1 MLGVYYLCVKNVG
14 SMCGQ
19 CRSLSGLCG
28 GQKNVFFNDSFFK
41 FLFHSHVVVSVV
53 FSKLVIEIEE
63 KAHLIR
69 NNVFVI

>member
-1 MLGVYYLCVKNVG
+1 MDNADLCLAYVEAKKTYFL
-14 SMCGQ
+14 MIP
-19 CRSLSGLCG
+19 
-28 GQKNVFFNDSFFK
+28 FFK